1 MMVHQL
7 FDRSRLT
14 IQPVTQIGQPVTER
28 KNIYYPVRRFK
39 SPVSEDVQNF
49 IETLTA
55 DIEEKKKII
64 NNID

>member
-39 SPVSEDVQNF
+39 SPVSEDEQNF
-49 IETLTA
+49 IDTLTA
-55 DIEEKKKII
+55 DI
-64 NNID
+64 